1 MDYGQGHKGK
11 FRNIVTL
18 IVRQQDSKRPK
29 IIREEKMNASRKI
42 AMLVGALFLLSNVT
56 FLLGAAVF
64 IEPTLGAPDYL
75 ALASAN
81 RTPIVL
87 GALLEIVNGI
97 AYIGIAVL
105 VFPIL
110 KQRFESMALW
120 YVAFRTIEFVM
131 QTLSDISALS
141 LVKLSEEFVKAI
153 PASSS
158 FQAVGTLLLAE
169 RYWAFQMVT
178 FALVLGALMFYTML
192 YQSRLVPRF
201 ISVWGLVGA
210 LAVLSTAL
218 LDTFGI
224 SPGSLEFLGIL
235 MLLNELF
242 LGVWLIVKG
251 FNSSAI
257 KADG

>member
-1 MDYGQGHKGK
+1 
-11 FRNIVTL
+11 
-18 IVRQQDSKRPK
+18 
-29 IIREEKMNASRKI
+29 MNSNRRTAVI
-42 AMLVGALFLLSNVT
+42 VGALFLLSNVT

-75 ALASAN
+75 TLASAN
-81 RTPIVL
+81 RTLVVS
-87 GALLEIVNGI
+87 GSLLELVNAI

-110 KQRFESMALW
+110 RHRFESMALW

-141 LVKLSEEFVKAI
+141 LVKLSEEFVRAGA

-158 FQAVGTLLLAE
+158 FQAVGTLLLTG
-169 RYWAFQMVT
+169 RYWAFQMVS
-178 FALVLGALMFYTML
+178 FALVLGALMFYYML
-192 YQSRLVPRF
+192 YQSRLIPRF
-201 ISVWGLVGA
+201 ISVWGLIGA
-210 LAVLSTAL
+210 FAVLSTSL
-218 LDTFGI
+218 LGTFGV
-224 SPGSLEFLGIL
+224 SSGSLESLGVL

-251 FNSSAI
+251 FNPSALLPSLPVQI
-257 KADG
+257 